1 MDSLSVQNKISE
13 CQELHEHHSSLT
25 VLFFPFAAYGP
36 INQCI
41 AMGDVLRRHGHRVVI
56 AVDRMWQEKLTS
68 LGFEVYLTDLG
79 DPTIQ
84 NPGEYWA
91 NIARDTLSKVRQPTI
106 MQLEA
111 LVNPAIHAVIEETKR
126 YQQQMRLILDQVQ
139 PNVVIQDN
147 AACLPILLTNGV
159 PFVRVVS
166 CNPLE
171 IPGPN
176 VPPTFSG
183 LPQDDHSEWDR
194 FRNEYERVIRPMW
207 EDFNSW
213 VQQHGLPPLTDLQF
227 NCESKYAN
235 IYIYPQEADYTE
247 NRPLGPT
254 WHRIDSSVRETDC
267 HFELPISLRERPEGS
282 CLVYVSLGTLVSADV
297 ELLQHLIDVL
307 SRTVHRF
314 IFSKGLYGDQLKL
327 PNTMYGEANLPQTKV
342 LPLVDLVI
350 THGGN
355 NTVTESLHFGKPMI
369 LLPICW
375 DQHDNAQRMHE
386 KGFGVRLDTYQFTD
400 EDLLVAVDTL
410 LKDTALRDRM
420 ALLGEQIRGRDGV
433 RLAAD
438 IIERVGYENL
448 I

>member
-1 MDSLSVQNKISE
+1 
-13 CQELHEHHSSLT
+13 
-25 VLFFPFAAYGP
+25 
-36 INQCI
+36 
-41 AMGDVLRRHGHRVVI
+41 MGDVLRRHGHRVVI

-91 NIARDTLSKVRQPTI
+91 NFARDTLSKVRQPTI

-183 LPQDDHSEWDR
+183 LPQDDHSEWDQ

-213 VQQHGLPPLTDLQF
+213 VQQHGLPPLPDLQF

-247 NRPLGPT
+247 NRP
-254 WHRIDSSVRETDC
+254 SVRRGIEST
-267 HFELPISLRERPEGS
+267 P
-282 CLVYVSLGTLVSADV
+282 V
-297 ELLQHLIDVL
+297 
-307 SRTVHRF
+307 
-314 IFSKGLYGDQLKL
+314 KGLYGDQLKL